1 MLYYCK
7 HIGVYYCVACVRA
20 MKRVLLFKRLF
31 TEDGGGM
38 GCVSHK
44 RSRLP

>member
-20 MKRVLLFKRLF
+20 MKRVLLLF
-31 TEDGGGM
+31 NGG
-38 GCVSHK
+38 
-44 RSRLP
+44 